1 VLGAPRAGGD
11 GERMPGRAVERFPD
25 TSAQRPMR
33 LAHIVTHPIPYY
45 APLYRELS
53 SRPEVELTVFFA
65 SDFGVREYEDPGF
78 GRSVAWDTPLL
89 EGYRYRFMPSAR
101 GRELTGGRMFYKPN
115 LDIIRSAGDGS
126 FDAVW
131 VHGYANVNAWFS
143 FALTQ
148 LRGRTFLV
156 RDDPI
161 LQHSRPGWRRM
172 LKYPILRAVFSRAGG
187 LYTGEQNRRYLIH
200 YGMPEERLFR
210 ACHCVDNAFFQAKA
224 NELAPRRESLRDS
237 LGVGGGDPVL
247 LFCGKFV
254 AKKQPLRI
262 IEAFA
267 RLRGRRRCRLLMV
280 GEGELRPAAERLVAQ
295 RGVPDV
301 VFAGFLNQS
310 EIVRAYAAA
319 DAFVLFSSHFE
330 TWGLVVNEA
339 MNFGLP
345 VVVSDQVGCG
355 EDLVHEGQNGH
366 IVAHDDVDALASA
379 LEAVFLSPEHADK
392 LGARS
397 REIIDEYSVE
407 RCADGIVAA
416 CETLARG

>member
-1 VLGAPRAGGD
+1 VVNRQGAISQESP
-11 GERMPGRAVERFPD
+11 V
-25 TSAQRPMR
+25 R

-53 SRPEVELTVFFA
+53 SRPEIDLTVFFA
-65 SDFGVREYEDPGF
+65 SDVSVREYEDPGF
-78 GRSVAWDTPLL
+78 DRSVDWDTPLL
-89 EGYRYRFMPSAR
+89 DGYRYRFLRSAR
-101 GRELTGGRMFYKPN
+101 GRKLSGDRVLYRPS
-115 LDIIRSAGDGS
+115 LDIVRSAGAGS

-131 VHGYANVNAWFS
+131 VHGYANVNTWFS
-143 FALTQ
+143 FVLTR
-148 LRGRTFLV
+148 LSGKAFLV

-161 LQHSRPGWRRM
+161 LQHSRPGWRRAI
-172 LKYPILRAVFSRAGG
+172 KYPILRAVFRRAGG
-187 LYTGEQNRRYLIH
+187 LYVGERNRRYLLH
-200 YGMPEERLFR
+200 YGMPEERLFPAR
-210 ACHCVDNAFFQAKA
+210 HCVDNAFFRAKA
-224 NELAPRRESLRDS
+224 TELADRRDALRESL
-237 LGVGGGDPVL
+237 GVAGEDPVV

-267 RLRGRRRCRLLMV
+267 LLRERRRARLLMV
-280 GEGELRPAAERLVAQ
+280 GDGEERPAAERLVAQ
-295 RGVPDV
+295 RGIPDV

-319 DAFVLFSSHFE
+319 DAFVLFSSDFE

-345 VVVSDQVGCG
+345 VVVSDKVGCG
-355 EDLVHEGQNGH
+355 DDLVRDGRNGH
-366 IVAHDDVDALASA
+366 VVPHGDVVGLASA
-379 LEAVFLSPEHADK
+379 LESVIMSPERTRE

-407 RCADGIVAA
+407 RCADGVVAA
-416 CETLARG
+416 CEALARS

>member
-1 VLGAPRAGGD
+1 V
-11 GERMPGRAVERFPD
+11 
-25 TSAQRPMR
+25 R

-53 SRPEVELTVFFA
+53 ARPEVDLTVFFA
-65 SDFGVREYEDPGF
+65 SDFSVREYEDRGF
-78 GRSVAWDTPLL
+78 ARGVAWDTPLL
-89 EGYRYRFMPSAR
+89 EGYRYCFMPSAR
-101 GRELTGGRMFYKPN
+101 GRKLSGDQMLYKPS
-115 LDIIRSAGDGS
+115 LDIMRSAGNGS

-131 VHGYANVNAWFS
+131 VHGYANVNTWLS
-143 FALTQ
+143 FLLTR
-148 LRGRTFLV
+148 LRGKAFLV
-156 RDDPI
+156 RDDPV
-161 LQHSRPGWRRM
+161 LQHARPGWRRAV
-172 LKYPILRAVFSRAGG
+172 KYPILRAVFRRAGG
-187 LYTGEQNRRYLIH
+187 LYVGEQNRRYLLH
-200 YGMPEERLFR
+200 YGMPEEHLFP
-210 ACHCVDNAFFQAKA
+210 ALHCVDNAFFQAKA
-224 NELAPRRESLRDS
+224 AELADRRDSLRES
-237 LGVGGGDPVL
+237 LGVGGEEPVI

-267 RLRGRRRCRLLMV
+267 RFRDRRPARLLMV
-280 GEGELRPAAERLVAQ
+280 GEGELRPTAEQMVAQ
-295 RGVPDV
+295 RGIPDV

-345 VVVSDQVGCG
+345 VVVSDKVGCAD
-355 EDLVHEGQNGH
+355 DLVREGRNGY
-366 IVAHDDVDALASA
+366 VVPHDDVGALAAA
-379 LEAVFLSPEHADK
+379 LEAVFESPERPAE

-407 RCADGIVAA
+407 RCADGVVAA
-416 CETLARG
+416 CEALVRS

>member
-1 VLGAPRAGGD
+1 MNRSRNTPAW
-11 GERMPGRAVERFPD
+11 
-25 TSAQRPMR
+25 RPVR
-33 LAHIVTHPIPYY
+33 LAHIVTHPIPYF

-65 SDFGVREYEDPGF
+65 SDFSVREYEDPGF
-78 GRSVAWDTPLL
+78 GRSVAWDAPLL
-89 EGYRYRFMPSAR
+89 DGYRYLFMPSAR
-101 GRELTGGRMFYKPN
+101 GRKLTGSRVLYMPSI
-115 LDIIRSAGDGS
+115 DIIRSAAADS
-126 FDAVW
+126 FEAVW
-131 VHGYANVNAWFS
+131 VHGYANVNAWLS
-143 FALTQ
+143 FVLTQ
-148 LRGRTFLV
+148 LRGKTFLV
-156 RDDPI
+156 RDEPV
-161 LQHSRPGWRRM
+161 LPHSRPGWRRTV
-172 LKYPILRAVFSRAGG
+172 KYPILRAVFRRAGG
-187 LYTGEQNRRYLIH
+187 LYIGQQNRRFLLH
-200 YGMPEERLFR
+200 YGMPEERLFP
-210 ACHCVDNAFFQAKA
+210 ACYCVDNAFFQTRAA
-224 NELAPRRESLRDS
+224 ELAQQRESLRES
-237 LGVGGGDPVL
+237 FGVAGEDPVL
-247 LFCGKFV
+247 LFCGKFI

-280 GEGELRPAAERLVAQ
+280 GEGMLRPAAEQLVAQ
-295 RGVPDV
+295 RGIPDV

-310 EIVRAYAAA
+310 EIVRAYGAA

-355 EDLVHEGQNGH
+355 EDLVHEGQNGYV
-366 IVAHDDVDALASA
+366 VAHDDVDALASA
-379 LEAVFLSPEHADK
+379 LESVFLSPEHAHR

-416 CETLARG
+416 CEALVRR